1 MKVFLLCGI
10 MEGWSLLLQ
19 ESPCL
24 MVGGMEGWRGVEKE
38 EEGNREEKVVERELK
53 GGGWSE
59 GAGNGEKGG
68 MESRI
73 KRKKRK

>member
-24 MVGGMEGWRGVEKE
+24 MEGRIEGWREVK
-38 EEGNREEKVVERELK
+38 K
-53 GGGWSE
+53 
-59 GAGNGEKGG
+59 
-68 MESRI
+68 
-73 KRKKRK
+73 KKRGKL